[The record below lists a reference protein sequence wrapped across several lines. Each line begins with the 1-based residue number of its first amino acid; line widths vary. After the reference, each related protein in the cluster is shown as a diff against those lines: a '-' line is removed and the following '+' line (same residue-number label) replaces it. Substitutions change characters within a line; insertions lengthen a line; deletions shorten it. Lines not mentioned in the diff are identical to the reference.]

1 MPILERVRFTLKF
14 VRIAIPVII
23 TVIHQRILAIHHKWT
38 YRPVPAP
45 KDIVVL
51 GGSFT
56 GIQLVRRL
64 QESVLTGYRITL
76 IERNSHFHYL
86 FNFPRYSVMTG
97 GRERYAFVPFDGI
110 TATAPEGAFRL
121 VQDTAVSIKD
131 GKVYLGSGAVI
142 EYAYLIIATGSRGSV
157 PAKLAST
164 EINDACKEMQGV
176 QESIQAAHKI
186 AVVGG
191 GAVGVELA
199 ADIKSFYPEK
209 DVTIVHSRERLLSR
223 FRPRLHDYVY
233 RKLQDMGINIILME
247 RPQVTE
253 GKNVLMYSNGE
264 TKEYDLIVSRS
275 KP

>member
-1 MPILERVRFTLKF
+1 MPLLERIRFTLKF
-14 VRIAIPVII
+14 LRIAIPVVF
-23 TVIHQRILAIHHKWT
+23 TVIHQRILAIHHKWA
-38 YRPVPAP
+38 YHSVPEP

-64 QESVLTGYRITL
+64 QESVPTGYRVTL

-110 TATAPEGAFRL
+110 AATAPRGAFRH
-121 VQDTAVSIKD
+121 VQDTAISIKD
-131 GKVYLGSGAVI
+131 GKVYLESGEVI
-142 EYAYLIIATGSRGSV
+142 EYAYLVIATGSRGSI
-157 PAKLAST
+157 PAKLKST
-164 EINDACKEMQGV
+164 EIDDACKEMQGV
-176 QESIQAAHKI
+176 QESIQAAQRI
-186 AVVGG
+186 AIVGG

-233 RKLQDMGINIILME
+233 KKLQDMGINIILKE
-247 RPQVTE
+247 RPQITK
-253 GKNVLMYSNGE
+253 GKNVLRFSNGE
-264 TKEYDLIVSRS
+264 TEGYDLIVS
-275 KP
+275 